1 MFTFSAQPYERI
13 LSYNKYRCKCN
24 LSQYQVSDICLQWFM
39 DENASKQVLT
49 YEIRIYISF
58 IHFFMDKLVVC
69 SKFNM

>member
-1 MFTFSAQPYERI
+1 
-13 LSYNKYRCKCN
+13 
-24 LSQYQVSDICLQWFM
+24 M